1 MREIKFRAKVKFPEK
16 SRWLYINE
24 KKNGEWVYGELHL
37 KSQYPHIHTD
47 LVNKYPID
55 PNTIGQFTG
64 MHDKNGVEIYE
75 GDTVKLEYETPFG
88 MDGGIGEIVFTN
100 GAFELKLFGDNEGA
114 YNITNGSNDDLLVLG
129 NTWDVPNLVERRN
142 EQ

>member
-1 MREIKFRAKVKFPEK
+1 MKREIKFRGKDIETGK
-16 SRWLYINE
+16 
-24 KKNGEWVYGELHL
+24 WVYGDLHL
-37 KSQYPHIHTD
+37 LCDKPHIHTAPSNFPYSGKRSF
-47 LVNKYPID
+47 VD